1 MAYVVLVFFLHLWR
15 IQSVYVGVLKH
26 RQSHVEEL
34 LILQHKHSVNS
45 NLSFHNVMQ

>member
-1 MAYVVLVFFLHLWR
+1 M
-15 IQSVYVGVLKH
+15 YVGVLKH